1 MFEVVN
7 YMSMAS
13 HSYFLVTSRM
23 NCLVEV
29 LIHYKDVSLKECLE
43 TKRHEAMWGE
53 KPEAKGHIT
62 FF

>member
-1 MFEVVN
+1 
-7 YMSMAS
+7 MAS

-29 LIHYKDVSLKECLE
+29 LIHYKDVFLKECLK
-43 TKRHEAMWGE
+43 TKRHEAIGGE
-53 KPEAKGHIT
+53 KPEAKEHIT